1 METVFIII
9 AAVVGI
15 AIGFVVGK
23 MLSKANVDTQIAAA
37 KNLEE
42 KAKNDAA
49 NLISEAKRKA
59 ENTSREAQ
67 SKADS
72 VRNEAENAKKDKMYE
87 AKEHFLKLKEEHT
100 KETVER
106 ERVLLE
112 NESKLKGKEQSL
124 NAKIE
129 NYTKKESEI
138 EVLKEQLNSQ
148 IVIATKK
155 KEDLDK
161 AHEQHIQKL
170 EQVAQISAEDAK
182 AQLVE
187 LLKEKAK
194 TEAMVHVKTTMEE
207 AQMRA
212 SKEAKKTSP
221 PNQEL
226 MKAAN
231 MKYSETMKTILTPE
245 QIEKVKAMAKDWKNK
260 RGNKNPSK
268 GTPPATNTPSPSSA
282 PNAAPSDEMDEEP
295 MF

>member
-100 KETVER
+100 KETVEP
-106 ERVLLE
+106 ELVL
-112 NESKLKGKEQSL
+112 G
-124 NAKIE
+124 I
-129 NYTKKESEI
+129 
-138 EVLKEQLNSQ
+138 
-148 IVIATKK
+148 
-155 KEDLDK
+155 
-161 AHEQHIQKL
+161 
-170 EQVAQISAEDAK
+170 
-182 AQLVE
+182 
-187 LLKEKAK
+187 
-194 TEAMVHVKTTMEE
+194 
-207 AQMRA
+207 
-212 SKEAKKTSP
+212 
-221 PNQEL
+221 
-226 MKAAN
+226 
-231 MKYSETMKTILTPE
+231 
-245 QIEKVKAMAKDWKNK
+245 MALPK
-260 RGNKNPSK
+260 
-268 GTPPATNTPSPSSA
+268 
-282 PNAAPSDEMDEEP
+282 M
-295 MF
+295 